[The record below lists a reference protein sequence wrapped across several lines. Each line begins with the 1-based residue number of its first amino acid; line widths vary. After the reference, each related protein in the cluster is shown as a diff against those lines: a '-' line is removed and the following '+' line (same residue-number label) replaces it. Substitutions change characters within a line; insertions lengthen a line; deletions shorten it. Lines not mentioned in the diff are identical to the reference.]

1 MPELPEVEY
10 TRKNLD
16 RWMRGA
22 TIDAAI
28 VRDPKAVKPSAS
40 SFARGVEG
48 RKVRALDRRGKWLRF
63 TLDDGALVFAH
74 LGMTGWFE
82 LAEAGGVAR
91 RFERVAFDLSRR
103 GKKLRVSYVDARRLG
118 GLALAHDDT
127 KTWKKVGPD
136 PLLEGIDVARLR
148 AELAVEKTRSIKE
161 VLLDQT
167 VLAGI
172 GNIQSVEALWK
183 AGIDPRSRASKLAA
197 KDVAALARGLRWTI
211 DRTLADLA
219 SRGTAAETLVSAGA
233 KNPFTI
239 YGRKGTPCPRCKA
252 TLARIE
258 LGGRTTTFCPG
269 CQKRR

>member
-10 TRKNLD
+10 TRRNLD

-28 VRDPKAVKPSAS
+28 VRDAKAVKPSAAA
-40 SFARGVEG
+40 FVRGVEG
-48 RKVRALDRRGKWLRF
+48 RKVRALERRGKWLRF
-63 TLDDGALVFAH
+63 TLDDGSLVFAH
-74 LGMTGWFE
+74 LGMPGWFE

-91 RFERVAFDLSRR
+91 RFERVAFDVSRR

-118 GLALAHDDT
+118 GLALAHEDT
-127 KTWKKVGPD
+127 KTWKKLGPD
-136 PLLEGIDVARLR
+136 PEIEGIDVARLR
-148 AELAVEKTRSIKE
+148 AELAAEKKRTIKE

-183 AGIDPRSRASKLAA
+183 AGIDPRTRASKLGA

-219 SRGTAAETLVSAGA
+219 TRGSAAETLVSAGA